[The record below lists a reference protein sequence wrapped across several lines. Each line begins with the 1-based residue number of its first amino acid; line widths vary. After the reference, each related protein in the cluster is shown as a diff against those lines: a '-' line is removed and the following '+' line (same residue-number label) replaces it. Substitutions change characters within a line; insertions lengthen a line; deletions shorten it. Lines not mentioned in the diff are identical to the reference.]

1 MTSFTAVYEDVTAR
15 VTSEAGEVS
24 TWVSSEDLLQTVR
37 RLAKGHYSGLGGLSK
52 RKLVP
57 VTREECVATREE
69 GTKTF
74 QGWDSIN
81 EITLSLAP
89 AYSMLAPGY
98 SRTCGIFKLV
108 KLTPAIQYL
117 GKS

>member
-15 VTSEAGEVS
+15 VTSEAGDVS
-24 TWVSSEDLLQTVR
+24 TTISSEDLLRTVR
-37 RLAKGHYSGLGGLSK
+37 HLAKGHYSGLGGLSK
-52 RKLVP
+52 RRLAP

-89 AYSMLAPGY
+89 GCTDNFLYARPGLLQDMWHKDTY
-98 SRTCGIFKLV
+98 TVQITL
-108 KLTPAIQYL
+108 P
-117 GKS
+117 

>member
-37 RLAKGHYSGLGGLSK
+37 HLAKGHYSGLGGLSK
-52 RKLVP
+52 RRLAP

-89 AYSMLAPGY
+89 ACTRITSSMLAPGY
-98 SRTCGIFKLV
+98 FRTCGIKIH
-108 KLTPAIQYL
+108 TYM
-117 GKS
+117 

>member
-52 RKLVP
+52 RKLAP

-89 AYSMLAPGY
+89 ACTRITSSMLAPGY
-98 SRTCGIFKLV
+98 FRTCGIKIH
-108 KLTPAIQYL
+108 KYM
-117 GKS
+117 